1 MTLRQAIQQ
10 ARAHVER
17 RIGEADRLHRDRDAV
32 EAKLAVNRQTL
43 TDFEEVVLLLQ
54 RTATTARETACQQ
67 IELLVT
73 QFLRAVFGPDYSFR
87 IDMTERAGRA
97 EADFYVLSEYEGQL
111 LKTRPQDARGG
122 GVVDVISLGL
132 RIAMLQTYR
141 PALAGPLLADEP
153 AKHVSE
159 DLIQAVA
166 HLLKMVSDEF
176 KRQIIMVTHSEELM
190 EAADRVFKV
199 QIHSGRSHVTMEE

>member
-1 MTLRQAIQQ
+1 MTLRQEVAQ
-10 ARAHVER
+10 ARAQVER

-32 EAKLAVNRQTL
+32 EAKLAANRQTL

-54 RTATTARETACQQ
+54 RTATTARESACRQ

-97 EADFYVLSEYEGQL
+97 EADFYVVSNSGGEQIAT
-111 LKTRPQDARGG
+111 KPQDARGG

-141 PALAGPLLADEP
+141 PPLAGPLLADEP

-159 DLIQAVA
+159 DLIQSVA
-166 HLLKMVSDEF
+166 HLLKMVSDKF
-176 KRQIIMVTHSEELM
+176 GRQIIMVTHSPHLAETAETAYSMVLDG
-190 EAADRVFKV
+190 DRSVSTR
-199 QIHSGRSHVTMEE
+199 IA